1 MAMHFQ
7 RVAFWADGHH
17 KVRVIRCDLR
27 LGETGGETD
36 RHLARY
42 CEHLDSKFPGSKVT
56 YSTEAGPCDTASY
69 LVDLDT
75 NEYLLWAAQAGEDL
89 SVC

>member
-1 MAMHFQ
+1 MSTHFHW
-7 RVAFWADGHH
+7 VAFWADGHH

-27 LGETGGETD
+27 LGETGGEVD

-42 CEHLDSKFPGSKVT
+42 CEHLDGKFPGSKVT
-56 YSTEAGPCDTASY
+56 YSTETSPCDTASH

-75 NEYLLWAAQAGEDL
+75 NEYLVWAAVANED
-89 SVC
+89 VCVV